1 MSKKDRDTIKKLQE
15 KEVILSEERTLLSK
29 ERTILSFMQTGLAS
43 IGLGMVLT
51 YYFKETLLT
60 YIGYILILTGFVEVL
75 ESIRRLRGKQK
86 EVEKLKKRGA
96 I

>member
-1 MSKKDRDTIKKLQE
+1 MPKNKDTIKKLEE

-43 IGLGMVLT
+43 IGLGIVLT
-51 YYFKETLLT
+51 YYLKGTVMT
-60 YIGYILILTGFVEVL
+60 YVGYALILTGFLESL
-75 ESIRRLRGKQK
+75 ESIRRLRAKQK
-86 EVEKLKKRGA
+86 EVETLKKHGA